1 MEKLITLEVE
11 NIVSLSHKLAQNADE
26 LSLDDLVGNLEANIN
41 RRGNFQILFQKN
53 GQPEK
58 VSLNKDHALAIISP
72 APFGMESKY
81 PHVLTN
87 VVPHAKMVNSIP
99 EHLCTYLHLE
109 GDLTEFHCVS
119 MIWESLYCMFKI
131 VQKEPNHKLID
142 PDVEGSLRPS
152 DYSWG
157 YSEEQIKDYKFHAE
171 RLYQLFCLKYT
182 WNQLTPYTMKFID
195 YGLFFMKRLQIPF
208 CRFSTEGGE
217 HSNYLHNCFYY
228 QHTTRHGGKGKYDPT
243 IAVFSSLW
251 KRLAYEIN
259 NNTDSDNVSV
269 FFNSYVERHVAARK
283 I

>member
-41 RRGNFQILFQKN
+41 RRGNFKILFQKN

-131 VQKEPNHKLID
+131 LYKKN
-142 PDVEGSLRPS
+142 
-152 DYSWG
+152 
-157 YSEEQIKDYKFHAE
+157 QI
-171 RLYQLFCLKYT
+171 
-182 WNQLTPYTMKFID
+182 
-195 YGLFFMKRLQIPF
+195 
-208 CRFSTEGGE
+208 
-217 HSNYLHNCFYY
+217 
-228 QHTTRHGGKGKYDPT
+228 
-243 IAVFSSLW
+243 
-251 KRLAYEIN
+251 IN
-259 NNTDSDNVSV
+259 
-269 FFNSYVERHVAARK
+269 
-283 I
+283 